1 MEFPR
6 IENFIHILVFFLSIT
21 TEASHKLSW
30 YFSRRLTLC
39 GRPNFHSGTFSKGF
53 LNNWYRGLS
62 IKLVEKSQVPHPRVD
77 VEKSSSIFYPHF
89 RIDELENLEIL
100 REKNAL
106 LSTIINHLSMWY
118 HKNNKESKYNFQ
130 CSGMPFRSNYETIF
144 KNLLNHD
151 FLKSFSEWPC
161 LAEHGL
167 CWISLYTN
175 QKKKK
180 KN

>member
-30 YFSRRLTLC
+30 IFFKATYSLRQTKFSFRDI
-39 GRPNFHSGTFSKGF
+39 FKGF
-53 LNNWYRGLS
+53 PQQL
-62 IKLVEKSQVPHPRVD
+62 IPRTFHKTCREITSTPPTY
-77 VEKSSSIFYPHF
+77 VEKSSSIFYAHF

-118 HKNNKESKYNFQ
+118 HKNNKESKYNIQ
-130 CSGMPFRSNYETIF
+130 CSGMPFRSNYETLQKFTELWFFEIF
-144 KNLLNHD
+144 LRMTLSSRTWAMLNIT
-151 FLKSFSEWPC
+151 L
-161 LAEHGL
+161 
-167 CWISLYTN
+167 
-175 QKKKK
+175 
-180 KN
+180 